1 MHKNDVKLGI
11 FIFLVVFMVVALVNS
26 IYLWLPA
33 SVPPVLL
40 VVGIGLYSIWE
51 HKYGNKA

>member
-1 MHKNDVKLGI
+1 MHKDDVKLG
-11 FIFLVVFMVVALVNS
+11 IFLVVFMVVALVNS

-33 SVPPVLL
+33 SAPPVLL

-51 HKYGNKA
+51 HKRGNKA

>member
-1 MHKNDVKLGI
+1 MHKDDLKLGI